1 MFTACLYLAEQLYPF
16 GDAVG
21 DAVVPSGISADVTSP
36 PLTLSPRFRFF
47 GRNEDTLYV
56 TSTSVYSDVLSLT
69 ACCSRLP
76 WVLCTLVMLYSKTA
90 KEVTL
95 FSFSESQKSRVPQP
109 LWLHWR
115 LVESQSFLEGLLQIS
130 VNASGPF
137 KC

>member
-47 GRNEDTLYV
+47 GRDEDTLYV

-69 ACCSRLP
+69 ACCSHVCLGFC
-76 WVLCTLVMLYSKTA
+76 V
-90 KEVTL
+90 
-95 FSFSESQKSRVPQP
+95 
-109 LWLHWR
+109 H
-115 LVESQSFLEGLLQIS
+115 
-130 VNASGPF
+130 
-137 KC
+137 